1 MSLSVAMPETEPRS
15 LVERAY
21 EQLVVMITRLELSPG
36 EIINERQLIAD
47 LGIGRT
53 PMREA
58 LRRLVGEG
66 LITHLPNRGMFVADI
81 NATTVKHIYEFR
93 SLIEMETARL
103 AALRASQANISDLK
117 AIGSR
122 MLAAA
127 AAGDVDLYVEH
138 DRAFYSILAAAAQN
152 VFLRDAIPGIFN
164 HHLRLWFYIASKFGG
179 WKQIMDA
186 HAVMVQG
193 VVAGVSGRDPGQAS
207 KALESY
213 IRERHKDAMS
223 FI

>member
-1 MSLSVAMPETEPRS
+1 MNVSIAVQEAEPRS

-21 EQLVVMITRLELSPG
+21 QQLVVLITRLELSPG

-58 LRRLVGEG
+58 LRQLAGEG

-93 SLIEMETARL
+93 SLVEMEAARL
-103 AALRASQANISDLK
+103 AALRASQINISDLK
-117 AIGSR
+117 TVCSR
-122 MLAAA
+122 MLDAAA
-127 AAGDVDLYVEH
+127 ASDVDLYAEL
-138 DRAFYSILAAAAQN
+138 DRAFYSTLAAAAQN
-152 VFLRDAIPGIFN
+152 VFLRDAIMGIFN

-179 WKQIMDA
+179 WKEIMSA

-193 VVAGVSGRDPGQAS
+193 VVEGISARDPDKAS
-207 KALESY
+207 KALENY